1 MNFFKYIFKEFL
13 AIFDKKIV
21 NISFYKDAI
30 KKSYKSLH
38 LDLIIKLTENN
49 KKIIN
54 YYSLSKSELLQD
66 LFVLSELNLKK
77 RGYFV
82 EIGAGDGDKFSNTWL
97 LEKKFKFKG
106 ILVEPCKKFYKKI
119 KQRNCHKNYSAIYSI
134 SNKYLDFSEMKDNPF
149 LSGLK
154 IYAKENKHEKRIL
167 KTYKINTITLIDLL
181 KKYKAPKII
190 DYLSLDIEGAEF
202 DSLKNFD
209 FKEYIFRIIT
219 IEHNGNIKNRRKI
232 YNLLKKNGYKRKYK
246 EYSCYDDW
254 YIKAI

>member
-1 MNFFKYIFKEFL
+1 
-13 AIFDKKIV
+13 
-21 NISFYKDAI
+21 
-30 KKSYKSLH
+30 
-38 LDLIIKLTENN
+38 
-49 KKIIN
+49 
-54 YYSLSKSELLQD
+54 
-66 LFVLSELNLKK
+66 
-77 RGYFV
+77 
-82 EIGAGDGDKFSNTWL
+82 
-97 LEKKFKFKG
+97 
-106 ILVEPCKKFYKKI
+106 
-119 KQRNCHKNYSAIYSI
+119 
-134 SNKYLDFSEMKDNPF
+134 MKDNPF